1 MFRCVN
7 LLMLFYFVNYSGT
20 APVGNTLISVMG
32 KRGGSVILPC
42 EFEARGISDIVLSK
56 WSKNILVCENEECKS
71 GRVFKKGSCDVILMD
86 LIFSD
91 AGKYILRL
99 YYNND
104 QRELERL
111 IRKYQL
117 HIQDEISVKTG
128 EQLKMDVLLINAEKV
143 EKNSSGEWTEVWT
156 RGHGVSSDRL
166 TDSNGKLTIS
176 NFTVSDTG
184 TYRVL
189 DSEGEIL
196 ITVTVTESGTDF
208 NRKLDTDDIKPYD
221 TEQFTVGHWILSVGM
236 VVYVVLLTLVLIILV
251 IRKHQ
256 FRNKKVDHDS
266 SQGIPLQSVVHE
278 AQIT

>member
-1 MFRCVN
+1 MFRCLN
-7 LLMLFYFVNYSGT
+7 LLLLFSSVSYSGT
-20 APVGNTLISVMG
+20 APVGNTHISVTG

-42 EFEARGISDIVLSK
+42 EFESRGISDIVLS
-56 WSKNILVCENEECKS
+56 N
-71 GRVFKKGSCDVILMD
+71 
-86 LIFSD
+86 
-91 AGKYILRL
+91 
-99 YYNND
+99 
-104 QRELERL
+104 
-111 IRKYQL
+111 
-117 HIQDEISVKTG
+117 EISVETG
-128 EQLKMDVLLINAEKV
+128 EQLKMDVLLINADKV
-143 EKNSSGEWTEVWT
+143 EKNSRGEWTEVWT

-166 TDSNGKLTIS
+166 TDRDGNLTIKE
-176 NFTVSDTG
+176 FTVSDTG

-189 DSEGEIL
+189 DSEGEIW
-196 ITVTVTESGTDF
+196 ITVTVTESSTDF

-236 VVYVVLLTLVLIILV
+236 VVYAVLLTLVLIILV